1 MNIAQKEKRI
11 SRFYGDVA
19 REQNGDIIRLVTG
32 RRVLDVGCGYGNLI
46 AQIRKEKKGVEVIG
60 IDVDPE
66 SIKTAKDLYGIEVR
80 QMSACNLEFPDD
92 FFDTVILRETIH
104 HIAAEDSF
112 GSALKEIRRVCKKE
126 LIVFDPNP
134 NWVLRVSRKI
144 IRHVDPEA
152 PIDGIIKALEANG
165 FNVRECRLRDVI
177 AFPLSGGFVGKE
189 LVPNIGPLKRVVINL
204 DRHLNNVMRKLRLQ
218 KHFCW
223 RYLIYA
229 TK

>member
-1 MNIAQKEKRI
+1 MDIAQKEKRT

-19 REQNGDIIRLVTG
+19 RQQNSDIIRFVTG

-46 AQIRKEKKGVEVIG
+46 DQIRKEKKDVEVIG
-60 IDVDPE
+60 IDIDPQ
-66 SIKTAKDLYGIEVR
+66 SIKTAKDLYGIDVR
-80 QMSACNLEFPDD
+80 QMSACKLEFPDD

-126 LIVFDPNP
+126 LIIFDPNP

-152 PIDGIIKALEANG
+152 PIGAMIRAIEANG
-165 FNVRECRLRDVI
+165 FNVRECKLRDVI
-177 AFPLSGGFVGKE
+177 AFPLSGGFVGNE
-189 LVPNIGPLKRVVINL
+189 LVPNIGLIKKTVMNL
-204 DRHLNNVMRKLRLQ
+204 DKCLNDVLHKLRLQ
-218 KHFCW
+218 KHFC
-223 RYLIYA
+223 
-229 TK
+229 